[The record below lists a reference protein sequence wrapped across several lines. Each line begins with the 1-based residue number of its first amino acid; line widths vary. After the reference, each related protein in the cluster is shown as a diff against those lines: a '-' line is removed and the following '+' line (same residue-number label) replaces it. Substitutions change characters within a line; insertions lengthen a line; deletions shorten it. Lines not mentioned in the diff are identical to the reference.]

1 MEFIDLKAISL
12 LKVAEYENF
21 TKEANELCI
30 SQPAI
35 SNHIKAVEEELGF
48 KIFERGTS
56 GIHLTEKG
64 AIVIKYIS
72 QMNSIAESLKQALA
86 SDKLSATALRVGIT
100 HTVESSLVVDA
111 IAKYLNKSTPGVSIR
126 ITSGTSKS
134 LYKQLKNGEID
145 FIIMEGSYNDPDLN
159 NVMLGTDSLVLVTS
173 PSNHL
178 ASKNTVTLDE
188 MKATDEIIFQAMYM
202 AKAPQ
207 LNPFQ
212 EAKETALA
220 KEFSVVRSQEY
231 IFEAMP
237 KGYTKATALKALSEK
252 LGFSPEQVMALGDA
266 ANDLEMLEFAYHSVA
281 MGNATDEVKSIC
293 RYETTTNDNA
303 GVAQAIY
310 DYVLK

>member
-21 TKEANELCI
+21 TKAAKELCI

-188 MKATDEIIFQAMYM
+188 MKEENLIMRLPDSNTMKTFANALKERSKSLSDFNIILEIDNIATIKDLIRRDFGVSI
-202 AKAPQ
+202 
-207 LNPFQ
+207 
-212 EAKETALA
+212 LA
-220 KEFSVVRSQEY
+220 KSVC
-231 IFEAMP
+231 
-237 KGYTKATALKALSEK
+237 L
-252 LGFSPEQVMALGDA
+252 
-266 ANDLEMLEFAYHSVA
+266 
-281 MGNATDEVKSIC
+281 DEVRK
-293 RYETTTNDNA
+293 
-303 GVAQAIY
+303 GKLAILNIENISMIREMNLVY
-310 DYVLK
+310 PKDFEHAEAIDGIVRCYNEL

>member
-21 TKEANELCI
+21 TKAAKELCI

-72 QMNSIAESLKQALA
+72 QMNSIAESFKQALA

-188 MKATDEIIFQAMYM
+188 MKEENLIMRLPDSNTMKTFANALKERSKSLSDFNIILEIDNIATIKDLIRRDFGVSI
-202 AKAPQ
+202 
-207 LNPFQ
+207 
-212 EAKETALA
+212 LA
-220 KEFSVVRSQEY
+220 KSVCQ
-231 IFEAMP
+231 
-237 KGYTKATALKALSEK
+237 
-252 LGFSPEQVMALGDA
+252 
-266 ANDLEMLEFAYHSVA
+266 
-281 MGNATDEVKSIC
+281 DEVRK
-293 RYETTTNDNA
+293 
-303 GVAQAIY
+303 GKLAILNIENISMVREMNLVY
-310 DYVLK
+310 PKDFEHAEAIDGIVRCYNEL

>member
-21 TKEANELCI
+21 TKAAKELCI

-64 AIVIKYIS
+64 AIVIKYSS

-188 MKATDEIIFQAMYM
+188 MKEENLIMRLPDSNTMKTFASALKERSKSLSDFNIILEIDNIATIKDLIRRDFGVSI
-202 AKAPQ
+202 
-207 LNPFQ
+207 
-212 EAKETALA
+212 LA
-220 KEFSVVRSQEY
+220 KSVC
-231 IFEAMP
+231 
-237 KGYTKATALKALSEK
+237 L
-252 LGFSPEQVMALGDA
+252 
-266 ANDLEMLEFAYHSVA
+266 
-281 MGNATDEVKSIC
+281 DEVRK
-293 RYETTTNDNA
+293 
-303 GVAQAIY
+303 GKLAILNIENISMVREMNLVY
-310 DYVLK
+310 PKDFEHAEAIDGIVRCYNEL

>member
-1 MEFIDLKAISL
+1 MQFIDLKAISL

-21 TKEANELCI
+21 TNAAKELCI

-86 SDKLSATALRVGIT
+86 SDKLCATVLRVGIT

-111 IAKYLNKSTPGVSIR
+111 IAKYLNKSAPGVSIR

-145 FIIMEGSYNDPDLN
+145 FIIMEGSYDDPDLN

-188 MKATDEIIFQAMYM
+188 MREENLIMRLPDSNTMKTFASALKERNKSLSDFNIILEIDNIATIKDLIRRDFGVSI
-202 AKAPQ
+202 
-207 LNPFQ
+207 
-212 EAKETALA
+212 LA
-220 KEFSVVRSQEY
+220 KSVCQ
-231 IFEAMP
+231 
-237 KGYTKATALKALSEK
+237 
-252 LGFSPEQVMALGDA
+252 
-266 ANDLEMLEFAYHSVA
+266 
-281 MGNATDEVKSIC
+281 DEVRK
-293 RYETTTNDNA
+293 
-303 GVAQAIY
+303 GKLAILNIENISMVREMNLVY
-310 DYVLK
+310 PRDFEHAEAIDGIVRCYNEL

>member
-12 LKVAEYENF
+12 LKVAEYEIF
-21 TKEANELCI
+21 TKAAKELCI

-188 MKATDEIIFQAMYM
+188 MKEENLIMRLPDSNTMKTFASALKERSKSLSDFNIILEIDNIATIKDLIRRDFGVSI
-202 AKAPQ
+202 
-207 LNPFQ
+207 
-212 EAKETALA
+212 LA
-220 KEFSVVRSQEY
+220 KSVC
-231 IFEAMP
+231 
-237 KGYTKATALKALSEK
+237 L
-252 LGFSPEQVMALGDA
+252 
-266 ANDLEMLEFAYHSVA
+266 
-281 MGNATDEVKSIC
+281 DEVRK
-293 RYETTTNDNA
+293 
-303 GVAQAIY
+303 GKLAILNIENISMIREMNLVY
-310 DYVLK
+310 PKDFEHAEAIDGIVRCYNEL

>member
-21 TKEANELCI
+21 TKAAKELCI

-111 IAKYLNKSTPGVSIR
+111 IAKYLNKSTPDVSIR

-188 MKATDEIIFQAMYM
+188 MKEENLIMRLPDSNTMKTFASALKERSKSLSDFNIILEIDNIATIKDLIRRDFGVSI
-202 AKAPQ
+202 
-207 LNPFQ
+207 
-212 EAKETALA
+212 LA
-220 KEFSVVRSQEY
+220 KSVC
-231 IFEAMP
+231 
-237 KGYTKATALKALSEK
+237 L
-252 LGFSPEQVMALGDA
+252 
-266 ANDLEMLEFAYHSVA
+266 
-281 MGNATDEVKSIC
+281 DEVRK
-293 RYETTTNDNA
+293 
-303 GVAQAIY
+303 GKLAILNIENISMVREMNLVY
-310 DYVLK
+310 PKDFEHAEAIDGIVRCYNEL